1 MNLADIA
8 SAFNNSFPGLLSKDL
23 TEKLLFEELE
33 SDDVEGIKKS
43 NITNLHKFA
52 IRYSDAI
59 VQASPKIDKNLLNF
73 IEKTNKP
80 FMSYPGDEEFI
91 DAYHSFYNKFLN
103 KEELSL
109 I

>member
-1 MNLADIA
+1 MPL
-8 SAFNNSFPGLLSKDL
+8 FKLNS
-23 TEKLLFEELE
+23 
-33 SDDVEGIKKS
+33 
-43 NITNLHKFA
+43 
-52 IRYSDAI
+52 
-59 VQASPKIDKNLLNF
+59 KIDKNLLNF

-80 FMSYPGDEEFI
+80 FMSYPGEEEFI